1 MSVKTSESSDTK
13 SRQQVGLKLRN
24 ETLVHKAGR
33 SQSQEGNDTT
43 PLIWGYTKHVI
54 CTTALGGR
62 RSSPPVIDEE
72 TEAQSV
78 NTSHSCNWTP
88 DVLLTVKSHYPQ
100 GFSVRGNFALPVLF
114 CNEWRDVLLS
124 HLGAST
130 GI

>member
-1 MSVKTSESSDTK
+1 MSLKTSESSDTK

-43 PLIWGYTKHVI
+43 PVIWGYIKHVI

-62 RSSPPVIDEE
+62 CSSPPVIDEE

-100 GFSVRGNFALPVLF
+100 RFQSGVILHSQCYSVMSGEMF
-114 CNEWRDVLLS
+114 CC
-124 HLGAST
+124 HLGVST